1 MARRKLSYSGGVKLR
16 EKRLKNGGSSLYLD
30 IYYNQKRTYEFLNLH
45 LENTDR
51 SKQTDRETL
60 ALAEQ
65 IRGKRQIEI
74 QSGAYGV
81 VPVHRRKENFVA
93 FFEAIVA
100 GKKSTNLGW
109 SHTLTH
115 LKRFTKGVLP
125 FSALT
130 EQWCEEF
137 RDYLLENVS
146 ENTAFLYFSKFKASL
161 HKAVREKILLTNPA
175 SNVEGIKFRQSLR
188 TYLTLDD
195 LKRLAETPCFNAEI
209 KRAFLFSCFCGLRLS
224 DVQALTWK
232 QVTEDWRIEIVQRK
246 TQETLYIP
254 LSAQAVE
261 FLGKRGRHDEQPF
274 TLPTRNAIGVA
285 LVKWSRDAGIQKH
298 LSFHVS
304 RHTYATLL
312 LTQGADLYTVSKLL
326 GHKDIRTT
334 EIYAKIVDEKKRH
347 AVDLLPRLDVLL

>member
-1 MARRKLSYSGGVKLR
+1 MTRRKLSYSGAVKLR
-16 EKRLKNGGSSLYLD
+16 EKPLKNGGSSLYLD
-30 IYYNQKRTYEFLNLH
+30 IYYNQRRTYEFLNLY

-51 SKQTDRETL
+51 NKQTDRETL

-65 IRGKRQIEI
+65 IRSKRQIEI

-93 FFEAIVA
+93 FFEAIVS
-100 GKKSTNLGW
+100 GKKSTNHGW
-109 SHTLTH
+109 MHTLTH

-125 FSALT
+125 FSAVT
-130 EQWCEEF
+130 ETWCGAF

-146 ENTAFLYFSKFKASL
+146 ENTAFLYFSKLKAAL
-161 HKAVREKILLTNPA
+161 HKAVREKILTVNPA
-175 SNVEGIKFRQSLR
+175 INVEGIKFRQSLR
-188 TYLTLDD
+188 TYLSLDD
-195 LKRLAETPCFNAEI
+195 LKRLADTPCHNPEI

-224 DVQALTWK
+224 DVQALKWK
-232 QVTEDWRIEIVQRK
+232 QITDDWKVEIIQQK
-246 TQETLYIP
+246 TQETLYVP
-254 LSAQAVE
+254 LSAQAQE
-261 FLGKRGRHDEQPF
+261 LLGERRQPNQYAF
-274 TLPTRNAIGVA
+274 SLPTRNAIGVA

-298 LSFHVS
+298 LSFHIS

-334 EIYAKIVDEKKRH
+334 EIYAKIVDEKKRN
-347 AVDLLPRLDVLL
+347 AVDLLPRLDVSL